1 MLEVC
6 LLGIVIVGLISFKI
20 RLDEFNQSYNTQK
33 LAFET
38 FNSCENGMT
47 IEELNEKFGK
57 KAYKCFGKSNKY
69 RWHFGKGIIVRK
81 NNNIVPYS
89 EFSENIENPV
99 YVDKVRL
106 FSVELKKRKQ
116 LIAKEC
122 VSKLFADRIVL
133 SYNGNLETINF
144 SDIDGIACLG
154 RNKLSIKFMGKIY
167 QFKVEKFFNSLKYMN
182 IFYKSKNQSEESV
195 DGIFLGL

>member
-6 LLGIVIVGLISFKI
+6 LLGIVIVGLISFKV

-89 EFSENIENPV
+89 EFSENIENHRD
-99 YVDKVRL
+99 YSLHLGNSYIEMDFDNGKSIGGKV
-106 FSVELKKRKQ
+106 V
-116 LIAKEC
+116 
-122 VSKLFADRIVL
+122 
-133 SYNGNLETINF
+133 
-144 SDIDGIACLG
+144 
-154 RNKLSIKFMGKIY
+154 
-167 QFKVEKFFNSLKYMN
+167 
-182 IFYKSKNQSEESV
+182 
-195 DGIFLGL
+195 GLN